1 MNEENK
7 KIKIINNICFIF
19 NLIALTINGGCLVWC
34 IMTPLLYEFNDPAG
48 PLVLIIIAVVD
59 ALIVVLN
66 ILALRKGKIKQ
77 SAVFS
82 IIIAIDL
89 FIKDKYIIEPIIGE
103 IEILY
108 NILFPVL
115 IVFEII
121 NIIVQTYHL
130 IVVYDS

>member
-1 MNEENK
+1 MDEENK

-19 NLIALTINGGCLVWC
+19 NLIALAINGGCLVR
-34 IMTPLLYEFNDPAG
+34 IILTPLLYEFNDPAG

-59 ALIVVLN
+59 TLIVVLN
-66 ILALRKGKIKQ
+66 ILALRKGKINQ

-89 FIKDKYIIEPIIGE
+89 FIKDKHIIEPIIGE

-121 NIIVQTYHL
+121 NIIVQTYRL
-130 IVVYDS
+130 MVV